1 MKNTRKN
8 YTRGKAQEQLF
19 ALEWVDLF
27 TLFNIPNAA
36 FKQMHDQAYAIFV
49 QVARAFAAMP
59 QKVFYEAGNLQ
70 NAVKAAFEFAT
81 C

>member
-1 MKNTRKN
+1 MENTRKN
-8 YTRGKAQEQLF
+8 YTRGRAQEQLF

-27 TLFNIPNAA
+27 ALFNIPNAA

-59 QKVFYEAGNLQ
+59 QKIFKEAGNLQ

>member
-1 MKNTRKN
+1 MKNTRKK

-19 ALEWVDLF
+19 AREWVDLF
-27 TLFNIPNAA
+27 SLFNIPNAA

-59 QKVFYEAGNLQ
+59 QRVFNDAGNLQ
-70 NAVKAAFEFAT
+70 NAVKAAFEYAT

>member
-1 MKNTRKN
+1 MKEKRN
-8 YTRGKAQEQLF
+8 YTRHKAQEQLF

-59 QKVFYEAGNLQ
+59 QKIFREAGNLQ
-70 NAVKAAFEFAT
+70 NAVRAAFEFAA

>member
-1 MKNTRKN
+1 MKNTRKK

-27 TLFNIPNAA
+27 SLFNIPNAA

-59 QKVFYEAGNLQ
+59 QRVFNDAGNLQ
-70 NAVKAAFEFAT
+70 NAVKAAFEYAT